1 MTMDKREALLDA
13 AERAILAEGFAGAST
28 RRIAQE
34 AGVPLSL
41 VHYHFGGKEGLLVAL
56 VERTRHRNQAAT
68 HGAESDLGSAS
79 ARVGAALQ
87 SARHSISGGDAGI
100 RLIVEMTVAALHN
113 ARLRAEVE
121 RLYAETTLTLARSIN
136 TVREESGH
144 AAAPDMQARATAT
157 LMIATGFGLA
167 LQRML
172 GAEEQTVEEAFDV
185 FGRLL
190 LQCSAQDTD
199 RS

>member
-1 MTMDKREALLDA
+1 MSMDKREALLDA
-13 AERAILAEGFAGAST
+13 AERAILTEGFAGAST
-28 RRIAQE
+28 RRIAHE

-56 VERTRHRNQAAT
+56 VERTRQRNRAAEQELDP
-68 HGAESDLGSAS
+68 GGGSA

-87 SARHSISGGDAGI
+87 AARHSIAGGDAGI

-121 RLYAETTLTLARSIN
+121 RLYAETTLALARSIN

-144 AAAPDMQARATAT
+144 AAAPDMHAQATAT
-157 LMIATGFGLA
+157 LMIAAGFGLT

-172 GAEEQTVEEAFDV
+172 GAEEKTVDEAFDV

-190 LQCSAQDTD
+190 LACSERDTG